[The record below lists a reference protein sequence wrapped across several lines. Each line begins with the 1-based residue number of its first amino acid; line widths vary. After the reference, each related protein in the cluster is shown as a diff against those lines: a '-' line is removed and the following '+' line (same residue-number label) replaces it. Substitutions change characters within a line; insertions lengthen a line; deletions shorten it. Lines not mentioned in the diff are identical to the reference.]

1 MQSDCINI
9 YKKARVAA
17 GIKSQQIAAEKL
29 HISVRS
35 LADYETGF
43 TVPPED
49 IVCGMIELYK
59 NRWLGYQHL
68 QEHSEIGRRYLPKIQ
83 ETDLA
88 VAVLKL
94 QKEVRDIDSIQSAMI
109 EVACD
114 GKVDHHERPLWGN
127 VEKEVSEVA
136 GAAMALVFAGR

>member
-1 MQSDCINI
+1 MQNDCMNI
-9 YKKARVAA
+9 YKKARLAA
-17 GIKSQQIAAEKL
+17 NIKSQELAAEKL
-29 HISVRS
+29 HISRRS
-35 LADYETGF
+35 LADYETGV

-49 IVCGMIELYK
+49 VVCAMIELYG

-68 QEHSEIGRRYLPKIQ
+68 QTHSLIGRRYLPEIQ

-94 QKEVRDIDSIQSAMI
+94 QKEVRDIDHIQATMI

-114 GKVDHHERPLWGN
+114 GKVDLHEQPKWGF
-127 VEKEVSEVA
+127 VEKEVREVA

>member
-1 MQSDCINI
+1 MQSNCMNI
-9 YKKARVAA
+9 YKKARLAA
-17 GIKSQQIAAEKL
+17 GIKSQQVAAEHL

-35 LADYETGF
+35 LADYETGV

-49 IVCGMIELYK
+49 VVCGMIELYG

-94 QKEVRDIDSIQSAMI
+94 QKEVRDIDNIHSAMV

-114 GKVDHHERPLWGN
+114 GKIELHEKSLWGS

>member
-1 MQSDCINI
+1 MQKCCMNI
-9 YKKARVAA
+9 YKKARLSA
-17 GIKSQQIAAEKL
+17 GITQQIAAEKL

-35 LADYETGF
+35 LADYETGV
-43 TVPPED
+43 TVPPD
-49 IVCGMIELYK
+49 DVVCGMIELYK

-68 QEHSEIGRRYLPKIQ
+68 QANSDIGRRYLPEIQ

-88 VAVLKL
+88 VAVLRL
-94 QKEVRDIDSIQSAMI
+94 QKEVRDIDNIHSAMV

-114 GKVDHHERPLWGN
+114 GVIEDHEKTTWKN
-127 VEKEVSEVA
+127 IEKEVSEVA

>member
-1 MQSDCINI
+1 MQRECENM
-9 YKKARVAA
+9 YKKARKNA
-17 GIKSQQIAAEKL
+17 GLTQDEAAERL
-29 HISVRS
+29 YISKRS
-35 LADYETGF
+35 LADYEAGV
-43 TVPPED
+43 TVPPD
-49 IVCGMIELYK
+49 DVVCAMIELYG

-68 QEHSEIGRRYLPKIQ
+68 QAHSEIGRRYLPEIQ

-94 QKEVRDIDSIQSAMI
+94 QKEVKDIDHIQADMI

-114 GKVDHHERPLWGN
+114 GKVEQHERSKWGF
-127 VEKEVSEVA
+127 VEKEVREVA

>member
-1 MQSDCINI
+1 MQSVCMNI
-9 YKKARVAA
+9 YKKARLNAN
-17 GIKSQQIAAEKL
+17 IKSQEIASEML
-29 HISVRS
+29 HISKRS
-35 LADYETGF
+35 LADYETGY
-43 TVPPED
+43 TPPPDD
-49 IVCGMIELYK
+49 IVCAMIEAYG

-68 QEHSEIGRRYLPKIQ
+68 QLHSEIGRRYLPFVQ

-88 VAVLKL
+88 VAVLRL
-94 QKEVRDIDSIQSAMI
+94 QKEVRDIDDIQSTMV

-114 GKVDHHERPLWGN
+114 GKVDQHELHNWRS

>member
-1 MQSDCINI
+1 MQTGCVNI

-17 GIKSQQIAAEKL
+17 GIKSQQIAAEHL

-35 LADYETGF
+35 LADYETGV

-49 IVCGMIELYK
+49 IVCGMIELYG

-68 QEHSEIGRRYLPKIQ
+68 QAHSEIGRRYLPKIQ

-88 VAVLKL
+88 VAVLRL
-94 QKEVRDIDSIQSAMI
+94 QKEVRDIDSIQSTMI
-109 EVACD
+109 QVACD
-114 GKVDHHERPLWGN
+114 GIVEHHERSLWGN
-127 VEKEVSEVA
+127 VEKEISEVA
-136 GAAMALVFAGR
+136 GAAMALVFAGK

>member
-1 MQSDCINI
+1 MQSNCMNI
-9 YKKARVAA
+9 YKKARLAA
-17 GIKSQQIAAEKL
+17 GIKSQQIAAEHL

-35 LADYETGF
+35 LADYETGV

-49 IVCGMIELYK
+49 VVCGMIKLYG

-88 VAVLKL
+88 VAVLRL
-94 QKEVRDIDSIQSAMI
+94 QKEVRDIDNIQSAI
-109 EVACD
+109 VEVVCD
-114 GKVDHHERPLWGN
+114 GRVDHHERELWGS